1 MQKIVAAL
9 ALSGASA
16 LVAPAAPRATVK
28 VQETKADLEALA
40 VKLNPVVGFYDPL
53 GAVHKSNVAA
63 FRRSTDYE
71 LSIYLI

>member
-1 MQKIVAAL
+1 MAPAP
-9 ALSGASA
+9 AGAS
-16 LVAPAAPRATVK
+16 VK

-53 GAVHKSNVAA
+53 GAVHKSNFAA

-71 LSIYLI
+71 LSIYRM

>member
-28 VQETKADLEALA
+28 VQETKADLERLCA
-40 VKLNPVVGFYDPL
+40 
-53 GAVHKSNVAA
+53 
-63 FRRSTDYE
+63 
-71 LSIYLI
+71 